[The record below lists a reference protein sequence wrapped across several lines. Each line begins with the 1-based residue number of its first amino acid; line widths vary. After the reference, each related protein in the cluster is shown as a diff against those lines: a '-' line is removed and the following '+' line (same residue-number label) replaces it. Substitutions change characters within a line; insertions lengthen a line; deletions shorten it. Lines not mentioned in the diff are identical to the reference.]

1 MPAKSRRAAA
11 DALTVRLAVAIKRVH
26 SRLREAA
33 LGSAGMELPIAQLAI
48 IKHLRD
54 GGPTTAAV
62 LAAAEHVSHQAIA
75 QNLAALKQA
84 RLVRTAP
91 DPTDGRKSL
100 VHITAS
106 GDRLFDSAAASRN
119 AWLGHAIEQHVHGDE
134 RAALERAIV
143 LLERLASADRPRP
156 SARE

>member
-1 MPAKSRRAAA
+1 VPARSKSSAA
-11 DALTVRLAVAIKRVH
+11 DALAVRLAVAIKRLR
-26 SRLREAA
+26 SRLREAVW
-33 LGSAGMELPIAQLAI
+33 GSGMELPIAQLAI

-84 RLVRTAP
+84 GLVRTAS
-91 DPTDGRKSL
+91 DPTDGRKIL
-100 VHITAS
+100 VHITAAGS
-106 GDRLFDSAAASRN
+106 RLFESAVASRD
-119 AWLGHAIEQHVHGDE
+119 AWLAHAIEQNVPAGE

-143 LLERLASADRPRP
+143 VLERLAASGRPGP
-156 SARE
+156 SASE